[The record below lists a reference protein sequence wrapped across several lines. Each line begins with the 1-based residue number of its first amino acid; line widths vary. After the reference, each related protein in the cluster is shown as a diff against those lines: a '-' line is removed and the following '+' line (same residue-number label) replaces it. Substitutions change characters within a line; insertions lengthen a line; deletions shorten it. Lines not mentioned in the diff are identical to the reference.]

1 MSKVT
6 AQIKMV
12 HTGVHISDF
21 VALCLLIILFAAS
34 LIFFSARPD
43 IDILISRAF
52 LDSENAFR
60 LVENPFWD
68 RIVQVNRAFSI
79 IIVVLALALL
89 FASLTGRW
97 NARHLMTHY
106 ATFVLLL
113 YAIGPGLMV
122 NGILKRLYGRAR
134 PFQITDFGGDGP
146 FTAAWQFS
154 GFCRAAC
161 SFVSAEVSAATALAV
176 ALSIGAVWFGG
187 RPFALILMV
196 FAAAA
201 YVLLIL
207 TATQRMGS
215 GQHFLSDVVFSF
227 LLTASLGVV
236 LSCRLRPGRQR
247 VAVHG
252 ETGVTR

>member
-6 AQIKMV
+6 AQIEMV
-12 HTGVHISDF
+12 RTGRQIRGF
-21 VALCLLIILFAAS
+21 LALCLLAVLFAAS
-34 LIFFSARPD
+34 LIFFTARPYL
-43 IDILISRAF
+43 DILISRAF
-52 LDSENAFR
+52 LDSQNTFR

-68 RIVQVNRAFSI
+68 RIVQINRALSI
-79 IIVVLALALL
+79 IIVVLAAALL

-97 NARHLMTHY
+97 NARRLMTHY
-106 ATFVLLL
+106 GTFVLLL

-122 NGILKRLYGRAR
+122 NGVLKRVYGRAR
-134 PFQITDFGGDGP
+134 PFQTTDFGGDGP
-146 FTAAWQFS
+146 FAAAWQFS

-161 SFVSAEVSAATALAV
+161 SFISAEVSAATALAV

-187 RPFALILMV
+187 SPFARILIA

-207 TATQRMGS
+207 TAMQRMGS

-227 LLTASLGVV
+227 LLTAGLGVV
-236 LSCRLRPGRQR
+236 LSRTLSPARQR
-247 VAVHG
+247 VAVYG
-252 ETGVTR
+252 EAGLTR